1 MLKTT
6 HLKRTGSSH
15 CFPQIR
21 NMIDDPPTADSNYE
35 GNIVFL
41 DGPAGTGKSFVFNT
55 ILKLI
60 VAEERAFAI
69 ASATSGIASTV
80 LFNGRTSHH
89 AYGIPFKVYDGTEK
103 SSIFLHSEKALRIKE
118 ATLLLWDEVPMAD
131 KHVVA
136 VVDNF
141 LRQLMGVPDCP
152 FGGKITV
159 FGGDWRQVLPVKQR
173 APRGTIV
180 DSILKKN
187 TVIWERVLVHHL
199 TVNER
204 ARQRGLDIE
213 YAAFVLSVGN
223 GLCPT
228 FDQYLTTTSSGRDP
242 EMIRI
247 PDDIV
252 FPYNSE
258 IPERENL
265 HRLIGCIFPSLKEKA
280 THNNVCILTPKNSV
294 VDRIND
300 IAIGEMI
307 GEQQVFLSA
316 DSSDNKL
323 YSTEFLN
330 KLTPSGVPPHRLVLK
345 VGAPVMLLRNIAPH
359 RGLCNGT
366 RLIVKEIY
374 TKYVKC
380 ELLTG
385 PRAGEHEII
394 FRITFIPDDMAIGFQ
409 MKRVQL
415 PLRLCFAMT
424 INKSQ
429 GQTLTAVG
437 LYLPEPVFGHGQ
449 LYVALSRCGCKSA
462 TKVMVKNLP
471 HRQGVF
477 DVTIGNLTSR
487 GVFTRNVVYREV
499 L

>member
-1 MLKTT
+1 
-6 HLKRTGSSH
+6 
-15 CFPQIR
+15 
-21 NMIDDPPTADSNYE
+21 MIDNPPTPESNYE

-60 VAEERAFAI
+60 VIEDRAVAI

-103 SSIFLHSEKALRIKE
+103 SSISLHSERAARIKE

-131 KHVVA
+131 KHVVS
-136 VVDNF
+136 VVDHF
-141 LRQLMGVPDCP
+141 LRLLMGVPDCP

-173 APRGTIV
+173 AQRGTIV

-187 TVIWERVLVHHL
+187 RDIWDRVLVHHL

-204 ARQRGLDIE
+204 ARRRGLDVE

-228 FDQYLTTTSSGRDP
+228 YDQYLTTNSSGRDP

-252 FPYNSE
+252 FTYSA

-265 HRLIGCIFPSLKEKA
+265 HRLIGCIFPSLKETVA
-280 THNNVCILTPKNSV
+280 TDKNVCILTPKNSV

-323 YSTEFLN
+323 HSTEFLN

-380 ELLTG
+380 ELITG

-429 GQTLTAVG
+429 GQTLTAMG

-449 LYVALSRCGCKSA
+449 LYVALSRCGSKLH
-462 TKVMVKNLP
+462 TKVMVKNLR

-477 DVTIGNLTSR
+477 DVTINNVTFS
-487 GVFTRNVVYREV
+487 GVFTRNVVYNEV